1 MDFDKKVNRLFIVI
15 IGVNVVFGVL
25 LFTPQIIE
33 DLKTVEDVSE
43 EYNITYKEGND
54 SLSFDYS
61 YADGEVKLAEG
72 DILET
77 ELTHFEEVSNEG
89 SGIVGTNE
97 TRKMEVG
104 YINDNGEE
112 QYLQDKVNIH
122 YLKDETVKPKFVVDN
137 DLENHVWI
145 HSKNK

>member
-1 MDFDKKVNRLFIVI
+1 MNLDRSVNKLFIVI
-15 IGVNVVFGVL
+15 IIVNVLFGVAI
-25 LFTPQIIE
+25 FTPQIID

-61 YADGEVKLAEG
+61 YANGEVKLAEG

-104 YINDNGEE
+104 YINDKGAE
-112 QYLQDKVNIH
+112 QYLQDKENIH
-122 YLKDETVKPKFVVDN
+122 YLKDETIKPKFVVDN

-145 HSKNK
+145 HPKN